1 MCFFNRCLGFGVFLG
16 IIPHLMDYLINDL
29 FVLLFFYFVFLFA
42 IDCYFSFLIAS
53 VELTDVSIIR
63 LRSSYFH

>member
-1 MCFFNRCLGFGVFLG
+1 MCFFNRYLGFGVFLG

-29 FVLLFFYFVFLFA
+29 FVLLFFYFMFLFA
-42 IDCYFSFLIAS
+42 IDCYFSFFIAS
-53 VELTDVSIIR
+53 IELIDLSIIR